1 MDIVIRNLSPKVVKT
16 IDEMAKKK
24 GYRSRQ
30 EYLRNHFEN
39 LTALSEFKDF
49 ENQYKKLINICVSTI
64 ERNTEVMSK
73 FLDENLI
80 DIEKRG

>member
-16 IDEMAKKK
+16 IDEMARKK
-24 GYRSRQ
+24 GYKSRE

-49 ENQYKKLINICVSTI
+49 ENKYDKLLKMSCSII
-64 ERNTEVMSK
+64 ERNTEVMEK
-73 FLDENLI
+73 FLEENLI
-80 DIEKRG
+80 DI

>member
-24 GYRSRQ
+24 GYKSRQ
-30 EYLRNHFEN
+30 EYLSNHFEN

-80 DIEKRG
+80 DI

>member
-24 GYRSRQ
+24 EYKSRQ

-80 DIEKRG
+80 DI

>member
-16 IDEMAKKK
+16 VDEMAKKK
-24 GYRSRQ
+24 GYKSRQ

-80 DIEKRG
+80 DI

>member
-1 MDIVIRNLSPKVVKT
+1 MEIKVRNLSPKVVKT

-24 GYRSRQ
+24 GYKSRE

-39 LTALSEFKDF
+39 LTALSEFKNF
-49 ENQYKKLINICVSTI
+49 ENEYKKLISICVSTI

-73 FLDENLI
+73 FLEENLI
-80 DIEKRG
+80 DL

>member
-16 IDEMAKKK
+16 IDEIAKKK
-24 GYRSRQ
+24 GYRSRE

-49 ENQYKKLINICVSTI
+49 ENKYDKLLKMSCSII
-64 ERNTEVMSK
+64 EKNTEVMEK
-73 FLDENLI
+73 FLEENLI
-80 DIEKRG
+80 DI

>member
-1 MDIVIRNLSPKVVKT
+1 MIKINRRRL
-16 IDEMAKKK
+16 
-24 GYRSRQ
+24 

-80 DIEKRG
+80 DI

>member
-1 MDIVIRNLSPKVVKT
+1 MDIVIRKLSPKVVKT

-73 FLDENLI
+73 FLDENLSLI
-80 DIEKRG
+80 HI

>member
-1 MDIVIRNLSPKVVKT
+1 MEIKVRNLSPKVVKT

-24 GYRSRQ
+24 GYKSRQ

-49 ENQYKKLINICVSTI
+49 EN
-64 ERNTEVMSK
+64 
-73 FLDENLI
+73 LI
-80 DIEKRG
+80 DI